1 MRHAVGLFLVA
12 VVGCF
17 NPGPA
22 PLRCSEAQPGCPDG
36 LTCVSGTCQEG
47 TGSAD
52 AAGGADLA
60 VVDLMLPDMTE
71 VSGCTS
77 GAGFKI
83 GAGGCWGCAGTFDAT
98 KKASDLC
105 ANGFAPPSTSAKIT
119 EADCAKVTGG
129 FFFSALWGA
138 TSFNFS
144 NLDFALCGSC
154 TSGSCGF
161 FGCGS
166 AEGSGV
172 VNPTAACSGFRPF
185 IQCRTFNGV
194 ICPKEFLDGIS
205 NSKPTNGVI
214 CCPK

>member
-17 NPGPA
+17 DPGPA

-52 AAGGADLA
+52 AAGGVDLA
-60 VVDLMLPDMTE
+60 VVDLSLPDMTE

-77 GAGFKI
+77 GVGFKI
-83 GAGGCWGCAGTFDAT
+83 GAGGCWGCAGSFDT
-98 KKASDLC
+98 NKKASSLC
-105 ANGFAPPSTSAKIT
+105 ANGFAPPSNSDRISNN
-119 EADCAKVTGG
+119 DCLSVTGG
-129 FFFSALWGA
+129 FFFSALYGA
-138 TSFNFS
+138 TSSLFSDLNFS
-144 NLDFALCGSC
+144 QCGYF
-154 TSGSCGF
+154 TMGTGGF
-161 FGCGS
+161 FGCGT

-172 VNPTAACSGFRPF
+172 VNPVAACSGFRPF

-194 ICPKEFLDGIS
+194 ICLKEFLDGIS